1 MHGFATTTAGQLL
14 DAGKSGAFFGDRQEV
29 HARVAV

>member
-1 MHGFATTTAGQLL
+1 MHFFATTTAEQLL
-14 DAGKSGAFFGDRQEV
+14 EGGKAGAFGERHEV